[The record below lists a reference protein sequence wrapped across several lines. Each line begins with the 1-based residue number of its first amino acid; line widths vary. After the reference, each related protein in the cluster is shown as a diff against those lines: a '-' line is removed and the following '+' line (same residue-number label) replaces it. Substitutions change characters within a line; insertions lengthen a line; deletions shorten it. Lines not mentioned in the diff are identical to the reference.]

1 MRNYYFAFYSV
12 FLAVLYC
19 SCDGL
24 FDGLY
29 DEIPESDN
37 SEAVVAGDTIQ
48 GSLYLEANPWDEWFY
63 IDFHAIREALTA
75 ARKGE
80 EMDSSCFVFEP
91 YKVPM
96 SLTGEW
102 DGQSRICTYRFRVL
116 TGGGLEDNEFVSEV
130 PCDPQPEPETW
141 DLAIHRD
148 NTRTHGGM
156 ALATAYHSLE
166 ELPESSALLLQQLSA
181 MGKDTAFVA
190 DRITENEVYVD
201 NSTLLS
207 ELIPCQ
213 AIELNPV
220 LSGWLIMRMPPIP
233 PAFEHNSCVFLL
245 RMSDGTIAAL
255 RCSNY
260 ISSKNVKCC
269 LTIEYR
275 YPY

>member
-1 MRNYYFAFYSV
+1 MRNFYITIC
-12 FLAVLYC
+12 FLVLTQFYC
-19 SCDGL
+19 SCEGL
-24 FDGLY
+24 LGGLY
-29 DEIPESDN
+29 DEIPESEN
-37 SEAVVAGDTIQ
+37 SEIDVAGDTIH
-48 GSLYLEANPWDEWFY
+48 GSLYVEASRWDEWFY
-63 IDFHAIREALTA
+63 VDLHAIREAITKA
-75 ARKGE
+75 GKGE
-80 EMDSSCFVFEP
+80 EIDSSCFVFES

-102 DGQSRICTYRFRVL
+102 DGKSRICTYRFRVL

-181 MGKDTAFVA
+181 MGTDTTFVA

-255 RCSNY
+255 RCSNF